1 VEVFKADIEAG
12 KWVLV
17 TTNALA
23 QGEALFLSR
32 SFCKCTRAFGD
43 LKEGFIYFMDVND
56 VFDTRS

>member
-1 VEVFKADIEAG
+1 VEVFKAGIEAG